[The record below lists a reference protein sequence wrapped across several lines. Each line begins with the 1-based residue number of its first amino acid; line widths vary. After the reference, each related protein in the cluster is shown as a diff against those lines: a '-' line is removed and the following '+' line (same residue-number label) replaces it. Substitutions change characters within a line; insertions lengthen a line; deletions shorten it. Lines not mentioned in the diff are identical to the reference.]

1 MRARNV
7 VRKSSPRSGG
17 GGREMGRKD
26 LSHLKQLR
34 NDRVCRHGDS
44 RGLVCRCDITVA
56 AGEDD
61 GSEDGGKDMSAHQ
74 LHHRHLPRG
83 LRSHSVR
90 QLLRNS
96 ECRRADSESPAL
108 GHGRAGDYDR
118 LRPLAYPNTD
128 VFILCF
134 SLTSE
139 TSLRNIKA
147 KWYPEIREHC
157 PQIPIVLVGTKLD
170 LRNNKET
177 IRQMRADK
185 KNPVSHSQ
193 GSELAKQ
200 IKAKHYMECSA
211 KTQENVKDVF
221 LETVRVRH

>member
-1 MRARNV
+1 MAERTVKCVVVGDGMVGKTCLLISYTTDTFPEDYVPTVFDNYSETLNV
-7 VRKSSPRSGG
+7 DGQTVN
-17 GGREMGRKD
+17 
-26 LSHLKQLR
+26 LQLW
-34 NDRVCRHGDS
+34 D
-44 RGLVCRCDITVA
+44 T
-56 AGEDD
+56 AGQE
-61 GSEDGGKDMSAHQ
+61 
-74 LHHRHLPRG
+74 
-83 LRSHSVR
+83 
-90 QLLRNS
+90 
-96 ECRRADSESPAL
+96 
-108 GHGRAGDYDR
+108 DYDR

-221 LETVRVRH
+221 LETVRVAINPENGPKNKEHKCVIL